1 MEFISS
7 FVRWNFVKDKTEGFN
22 HWGIEIIGGLR
33 IEMGNFAFIIN

>member
-7 FVRWNFVKDKTEGFN
+7 FVRWNFVKDKIGFN
-22 HWGIEIIGGLR
+22 HWGIKIIGGLR